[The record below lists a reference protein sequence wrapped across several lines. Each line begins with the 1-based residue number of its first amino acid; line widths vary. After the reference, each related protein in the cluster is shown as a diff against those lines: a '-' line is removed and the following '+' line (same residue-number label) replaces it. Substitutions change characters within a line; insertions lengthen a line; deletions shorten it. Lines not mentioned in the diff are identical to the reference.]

1 MNTLK
6 ETEDFLKEAEDFI
19 ENGYKTYIP
28 HVNIDCAIFGYQDH
42 SLKILLSQ
50 IEGLNGLCLPG
61 GYIKRTE
68 TLDEAANR
76 IVKEKTSI
84 TGLYLQQYKT
94 FGDPDRIKWNEIDI
108 DKFSKNRP
116 FKKLKSSW
124 LKDQTISIG
133 YYAITD
139 FSLVKPQ
146 PGFLSASCEWY
157 DIDKIPSLLFDHD
170 EMVKDALQTLRLQ
183 LYYHPIA
190 EKLLP
195 KKFTLTEIHAVYE
208 TILGKRLDIRNF
220 PKKLAFMGLIN
231 KLNEKR
237 NIGPH
242 RAPFLYS
249 FNKKK
254 YSRALQLG
262 VTLS

>member
-1 MNTLK
+1 LK
-6 ETEDFLKEAEDFI
+6 EVKDFI
-19 ENGYKTYIP
+19 ANGYKTFIP
-28 HVNIDCAIFGYQDH
+28 HVSIDCAIFGYHDH
-42 SLKILLSQ
+42 QLKILLSQ
-50 IEGLNGLCLPG
+50 IEGIDGLCLPG
-61 GYIKRTE
+61 GYIKRIE

-76 IVKEKTSI
+76 IVEEKTSI

-94 FGDPDRIKWNEIDI
+94 FGDPDRIKWNDPAIE
-108 DKFSKNRP
+108 KLSKIP
-116 FKKLKSSW
+116 ALSKIKSSW
-124 LKDQTISIG
+124 LMDQTISIG

-139 FSLVKPQ
+139 FSLVMPR
-146 PGFLSASCEWY
+146 PGFMSPSCEWY
-157 DIDKIPSLLFDHD
+157 DIDKVPSLLFDHD
-170 EMVKDALQTLRLQ
+170 QMLKDALQTLRSQ

-208 TILGKRLDIRNF
+208 SILGKTLDIRNF
-220 PKKLAFMGLIN
+220 PKKLIFLGLIN

-242 RAPFLYS
+242 RAPFLYI

-254 YSRALQLG
+254 YKKALELG
-262 VTLS
+262 VRLS

>member
-6 ETEDFLKEAEDFI
+6 EAEDLLKEAEDFI

-94 FGDPDRIKWNEIDI
+94 FGDPDRIKWNE
-108 DKFSKNRP
+108 
-116 FKKLKSSW
+116 
-124 LKDQTISIG
+124 
-133 YYAITD
+133 
-139 FSLVKPQ
+139 
-146 PGFLSASCEWY
+146 
-157 DIDKIPSLLFDHD
+157 
-170 EMVKDALQTLRLQ
+170 
-183 LYYHPIA
+183 
-190 EKLLP
+190 
-195 KKFTLTEIHAVYE
+195 
-208 TILGKRLDIRNF
+208 
-220 PKKLAFMGLIN
+220 
-231 KLNEKR
+231 
-237 NIGPH
+237 
-242 RAPFLYS
+242 
-249 FNKKK
+249 
-254 YSRALQLG
+254 
-262 VTLS
+262 

>member
-1 MNTLK
+1 MNSLQ
-6 ETEDFLKEAEDFI
+6 ELEDFI
-19 ENGYKTYIP
+19 VNGYKTYIP
-28 HVNIDCAIFGYQDH
+28 HVSIDCAIFGYHDH
-42 SLKILLSQ
+42 RLKILLSQ
-50 IEGLNGLCLPG
+50 LEGLYGLCLPG

-68 TLDEAANR
+68 TLDQAASR
-76 IVKEKTSI
+76 IVTERTSI

-94 FGDPDRIKWNEIDI
+94 FGDPDRIKWNEMDMDELLKI
-108 DKFSKNRP
+108 SA
-116 FKKLKSSW
+116 FKKIKSSW

-139 FSLVKPQ
+139 FSLVKPR
-146 PGFLSASCEWY
+146 PGFMSPSCDWY

-170 EMVKDALQTLRLQ
+170 QMVQDALQTLRSQ
-183 LYYHPIA
+183 LYYHPIT

-195 KKFTLTEIHAVYE
+195 KKFTLTEIHTLYE
-208 TILGKRLDIRNF
+208 TILGKKLDIRNF
-220 PKKLAFMGLIN
+220 PKKLVFLGLIS

-242 RAPFLYS
+242 RAPFLYTL
-249 FNKKK
+249 NKKK
-254 YSRALQLG
+254 YTKALELG

>member
-1 MNTLK
+1 
-6 ETEDFLKEAEDFI
+6 
-19 ENGYKTYIP
+19 
-28 HVNIDCAIFGYQDH
+28 
-42 SLKILLSQ
+42 LLSAL
-50 IEGLNGLCLPG
+50 EGFNGLCLPG

-76 IVKEKTSI
+76 IVKEKTFI

-94 FGDPDRIKWNEIDI
+94 FGDPDRIKWNEADM
-108 DKFSKNRP
+108 KKLTKMPVYR
-116 FKKLKSSW
+116 KLKSSW

-146 PGFLSASCEWY
+146 PGFMSPSCEWY
-157 DIDKIPSLLFDHD
+157 DIDDIPSLLFDHD
-170 EMVKDALQTLRLQ
+170 QMVKDALQTLRSQ
-183 LYYHPIA
+183 LYYQPIV

-208 TILGKRLDIRNF
+208 TILGKKLDIRNF
-220 PKKLAFMGLIN
+220 PKKLIFLGLIN

-242 RAPFLYS
+242 RAPYLYR
-249 FNKKK
+249 FNHKQYKK
-254 YSRALQLG
+254 ALLEG
-262 VTLS
+262 VTLT

>member
-1 MNTLK
+1 MKTLK
-6 ETEDFLKEAEDFI
+6 EIEDFI
-19 ENGYKTYIP
+19 VNGYKTYIP
-28 HVNIDCAIFGYQDH
+28 HVSIDCAIFGYHDH
-42 SLKILLSQ
+42 RLKIMLSQ
-50 IEGLNGLCLPG
+50 LEGFEGFCLPG

-68 TLDEAANR
+68 TLDEAASR
-76 IVKEKTSI
+76 IVKERTSI
-84 TGLYLQQYKT
+84 TGLYLKQYKT

-108 DKFSKNRP
+108 EKLSQIPMYR
-116 FKKLKSSW
+116 KLKSSW

-133 YYAITD
+133 YYSITD
-139 FSLVKPQ
+139 FSLVKQQ
-146 PGFLSASCEWY
+146 PGFMSPSCEWY
-157 DIDKIPSLLFDHD
+157 DLDKIPSLLFDHD
-170 EMVKDALQTLRLQ
+170 QMVKDALQTLRSQ
-183 LYYHPIA
+183 LYYQPIV

-220 PKKLAFMGLIN
+220 PKKLVFIGLIN

-249 FNKKK
+249 FNHKRYKK
-254 YSRALQLG
+254 ALEQG
-262 VTLS
+262 TTLI

>member
-6 ETEDFLKEAEDFI
+6 DVEDFI
-19 ENGYKTYIP
+19 VNGYKTYIP
-28 HVNIDCAIFGYQDH
+28 HVSIDCAIFGYHDH
-42 SLKILLSQ
+42 QLKILLSEL
-50 IEGLNGLCLPG
+50 EGLEGLCLPG
-61 GYIKRTE
+61 GYIKRVE

-94 FGDPDRIKWNEIDI
+94 FGDPDRIKWDESGIE
-108 DKFSKNRP
+108 KLSQMPAYR
-116 FKKLKSSW
+116 KLKSSW

-146 PGFLSASCEWY
+146 PGFMSPSCEWY
-157 DIDKIPSLLFDHD
+157 DIDKIPPLLFDHD
-170 EMVKDALQTLRLQ
+170 QMVKEALQTLRSQ
-183 LYYHPIA
+183 LYYQPIA

-208 TILGKRLDIRNF
+208 TILGKGLDIRNF
-220 PKKLAFMGLIN
+220 PKKLIFLGLIN

-242 RAPFLYS
+242 RAPYLYS
-249 FNKKK
+249 FNHKQYKK
-254 YSRALQLG
+254 ALEQGIAL
-262 VTLS
+262 V

>member
-1 MNTLK
+1 MNTL
-6 ETEDFLKEAEDFI
+6 EEVEDFI
-19 ENGYKTYIP
+19 VNGYKTYIP
-28 HVNIDCAIFGYQDH
+28 HVNIDCAIFGYHDH
-42 SLKILLSQ
+42 RLKILLRQ
-50 IEGLNGLCLPG
+50 IEGLEGLCLPG
-61 GYIKRTE
+61 GYIKRIE
-68 TLDEAANR
+68 TLDEAASR
-76 IVKEKTSI
+76 IVEEITSI

-94 FGDPDRIKWNEIDI
+94 FGDPDRIKWKEFDI
-108 DKFSKNRP
+108 EKLSKKP
-116 FKKLKSSW
+116 PYKKIKSSW

-139 FSLVKPQ
+139 FSLAEPQ
-146 PGFLSASCEWY
+146 PGFMTPSCAWY
-157 DIDKIPSLLFDHD
+157 DIDEIPSLLFDHD
-170 EMVKDALQTLRLQ
+170 QMVRDALQTLRSQ

-195 KKFTLTEIHAVYE
+195 KKFALTEIHAVYE

-220 PKKLAFMGLIN
+220 PKKLAFLGLIN

-242 RAPFLYS
+242 RAPFLYT

-254 YSRALQLG
+254 YTKALKLG
-262 VTLS
+262 VALS

>member
-6 ETEDFLKEAEDFI
+6 EVEDFI
-19 ENGYKTYIP
+19 VNGYKTYIP
-28 HVNIDCAIFGYQDH
+28 HVSIDCAIFGYHDH
-42 SLKILLSQ
+42 RLKILLRQ
-50 IEGLNGLCLPG
+50 IEGLEGLCLPG
-61 GYIKRTE
+61 GYIKRIE
-68 TLDEAANR
+68 TLHEAANR
-76 IVKEKTSI
+76 IVEEITSI

-94 FGDPDRIKWNEIDI
+94 FGDPDRIKWNEFDI
-108 DKFSKNRP
+108 EELSKKP
-116 FKKLKSSW
+116 PYKKLKSSW

-139 FSLVKPQ
+139 FSLVKPR
-146 PGFLSASCEWY
+146 PGFMTPSCEWY
-157 DIDKIPSLLFDHD
+157 DIDKMPSLLFDHD
-170 EMVKDALQTLRLQ
+170 QMVKDALQTLRSQ

-208 TILGKRLDIRNF
+208 TILGKELDIRNF
-220 PKKLAFMGLIN
+220 PKKLAFLGLIN

-242 RAPFLYS
+242 RAPFLYT
-249 FNKKK
+249 FNKRNYTK
-254 YSRALQLG
+254 ALELG
-262 VTLS
+262 VALS

>member
-6 ETEDFLKEAEDFI
+6 EVEDFI
-19 ENGYKTYIP
+19 VNGYKTYIP
-28 HVNIDCAIFGYQDH
+28 HVSIDCAIFGYHDH
-42 SLKILLSQ
+42 QLKILLSQ
-50 IEGLNGLCLPG
+50 IEGLKGLCLPG
-61 GYIKRTE
+61 GYIKRVE

-76 IVKEKTSI
+76 IVEERTSI

-94 FGDPDRIKWNEIDI
+94 FGDPDRIKWNEFDENEI
-108 DKFSKNRP
+108 SKIP
-116 FKKLKSSW
+116 VFKKIKSSW
-124 LKDQTISIG
+124 LRDQTISIG

-139 FSLVKPQ
+139 FSLVRPQ
-146 PGFLSASCEWY
+146 PGFMAPSCEWY
-157 DIDKIPSLLFDHD
+157 NIDEVPSLLFDHD
-170 EMVKDALQTLRLQ
+170 QMVKDALQTLRSQ
-183 LYYHPIA
+183 LYFHPIA

-195 KKFTLTEIHAVYE
+195 KKFSLTEIHAVYE

-220 PKKLAFMGLIN
+220 PKKLVFLGLIR
-231 KLNEKR
+231 KLDEKR

-254 YSRALQLG
+254 YTKALELG
-262 VTLS
+262 VALS

>member
-6 ETEDFLKEAEDFI
+6 EVEDFI
-19 ENGYKTYIP
+19 VNGYKTHIP
-28 HVNIDCAIFGYQDH
+28 HVSIDCAIFGYHDH

-50 IEGLNGLCLPG
+50 LEGLNGLCLPG

-94 FGDPDRIKWNEIDI
+94 FGDPDRIKWNEIDVE
-108 DKFSKNRP
+108 KLSKIPVYR
-116 FKKLKSSW
+116 KLKSSW

-146 PGFLSASCEWY
+146 PGFMSHSCEWY
-157 DIDKIPSLLFDHD
+157 DIDKILSLLLDHD
-170 EMVKDALQTLRLQ
+170 
-183 LYYHPIA
+183 
-190 EKLLP
+190 
-195 KKFTLTEIHAVYE
+195 
-208 TILGKRLDIRNF
+208 
-220 PKKLAFMGLIN
+220 
-231 KLNEKR
+231 
-237 NIGPH
+237 
-242 RAPFLYS
+242 
-249 FNKKK
+249 
-254 YSRALQLG
+254 
-262 VTLS
+262 